1 MAWRGRLWSSVCA
14 DAKKPKASGVV
25 AHETAH
31 RWIASRPGGLEVL
44 ELVSVDVPPPASG
57 EVTIAVHA
65 AGVNPADY
73 KRIAS
78 GDFSEPVTIGFEVS
92 GVVSE
97 IGPGA
102 QLASGGGA
110 PGDEVL
116 AFRISG
122 GYASKLTVPA
132 VDVFAKPSG
141 VEHAAAANLLL
152 AGTTAAE
159 MLHVTGVAAG
169 ETVVVHGASGAVGV
183 SVLQQA
189 RLLGARVIGT
199 AGPASFDTVRRFGA
213 TPVTYGDGLES
224 RLRELAPEGFAA
236 ALDTVGT
243 DEAVDVSLA
252 LVADRDRIV
261 TIAARQRAGEEG
273 IRVIGGS
280 MPASAAFRDRA
291 RARLIALAGE
301 GSLVVPIARTYP
313 LPEAREALAFL
324 QNGHPGGKLA
334 LLA

>member
-1 MAWRGRLWSSVCA
+1 MICSTASSSQ
-14 DAKKPKASGVV
+14 PKASGTVTTK
-25 AHETAH
+25 TANH
-31 RWIASRPGGLEVL
+31 WIATKPGGLEVF
-44 ELVSVDVPPPASG
+44 ELVTTDVPAPAPG

-73 KRIAS
+73 KHIAS
-78 GDFSEPVTIGFEVS
+78 GHFSEPVPIGFEVS
-92 GVVSE
+92 GVVTE
-97 IGPGA
+97 LGFDT

-116 AFRISG
+116 AYRVSG

-132 VDVFAKPSG
+132 ADVFAKPAG

-169 ETVVVHGASGAVGV
+169 ETAVLHGASGAVGV

-189 RLLGARVIGT
+189 RLLGAHVIGT
-199 AGPASFDTVRRFGA
+199 AGPGSLDTVRKFGA
-213 TPVTYGDGLES
+213 TPVVYGDGLES

-243 DEAVDVSLA
+243 DEAVDVRLSL
-252 LVADRDRIV
+252 VDDRDRIV
-261 TIAARQRAGEEG
+261 TIAAMQRADQEG
-273 IRVIGGS
+273 IRRIGGLL
-280 MPASAAFRDRA
+280 PASAAFRNGA

-301 GSLVVPIARTYP
+301 GKLIVPVARTYP
-313 LPEAREALAFL
+313 LPEAREALAYL

>member
-1 MAWRGRLWSSVCA
+1 VTHEI
-14 DAKKPKASGVV
+14 
-25 AHETAH
+25 AHH
-31 RWIASRPGGLEVL
+31 WIAARAGGLDVL
-44 ELVSVDVPPPASG
+44 ELVATEVARPTAG
-57 EVTIAVHA
+57 EVTIDVVA

-73 KRIAS
+73 KRIS
-78 GDFSEPVTIGFEVS
+78 NGDFTEPVTVGFEVS

-97 IGPGA
+97 LGPDTE
-102 QLASGGGA
+102 LASGAGA

-122 GYASKLTVPA
+122 GYTSRLTVPA
-132 VDVFAKPSG
+132 RDVWAKPAG
-141 VEHAAAANLLL
+141 IEHAAAANLLL

-189 RLLGARVIGT
+189 RLLGVRVIGT
-199 AGPASFDTVRRFGA
+199 AGPASFDTVRQFGA
-213 TPVTYGDGLES
+213 TPVSYGDDLQA

-236 ALDTVGT
+236 ALDCVGT

-252 LVADRDRIV
+252 LVADRDRSV
-261 TIAARQRAGEEG
+261 TIAAMQRAAKVG

-280 MPASAAFRDRA
+280 MPASAAFRDGA
-291 RARLIALAGE
+291 RARLIQLAGA
-301 GSLVVPIARTYP
+301 GQLVVPIARTYP
-313 LPEAREALAFL
+313 LADAREALAFL

>member
-1 MAWRGRLWSSVCA
+1 MTN
-14 DAKKPKASGVV
+14 
-25 AHETAH
+25 ETAH
-31 RWIASRPGGLEVL
+31 HWIATKPGGLEVL
-44 ELVSVDVPPPASG
+44 ELVAADVARPVSG
-57 EVTIAVHA
+57 EVTITVHA

-78 GDFSEPVTIGFEVS
+78 GDFTEPVTIGFEVS
-92 GVVSE
+92 GMVSDL
-97 IGPGA
+97 GPDT

-116 AFRISG
+116 AFRVSG

-132 VDVFAKPSG
+132 ADVFAKPAG

-183 SVLQQA
+183 SVIQQA
-189 RLLGARVIGT
+189 RLLGVRVIGT
-199 AGPASFDTVRRFGA
+199 AGPGSFDTVARFGA
-213 TPVTYGDGLES
+213 TPVVYGDGLES
-224 RLRELAPEGFAA
+224 RLRELAPDGFAA

-252 LVADRDRIV
+252 VVADRDRIV
-261 TIAARQRAGEEG
+261 TIAAMQRAAEEG
-273 IRVIGGS
+273 IRFIGGS

-301 GSLVVPIARTYP
+301 GKLVVPVARTYP
-313 LPEAREALAFL
+313 LEQAREALAFL
-324 QNGHPGGKLA
+324 QDGHPGGKLA